1 MATTTATRPA
11 TTFVPSLPAA
21 LLRIEGLTVL
31 LGAIALYA
39 HQQGSWLV
47 FVVLLFVPDISMIG
61 YLFNPRLGSM
71 TYNAAHFYTLPALL
85 LVASVAAAF
94 PAGIQLALIWFA
106 HIGMDRTLGFGLKYP
121 TAFKDTHMQ
130 RV

>member
-1 MATTTATRPA
+1 MSTTTATRSETA
-11 TTFVPSLPAA
+11 TIPSVPGV

-39 HQQGSWLV
+39 HQQGSWLA
-47 FVVLLFVPDISMIG
+47 FVVLLFVPDLSMVG
-61 YLFNPRLGSM
+61 YLVSPRLGSM
-71 TYNAAHFYTLPALL
+71 TYNAVHFYTLPALL
-85 LVASVAAAF
+85 LAASVAAAF
-94 PAGIQLALIWFA
+94 PAGIHLALIWLA
-106 HIGMDRTLGFGLKYP
+106 HIGMDRTCAFGLKYW